1 MKYYVRRAGELVE
14 VETTETG
21 VRIAGREARA
31 QIGSVPGSDRRH
43 LLIGERGVP
52 LSARRTDDGW
62 AIEIYGRTVQLSLE
76 DQRTHTI
83 RELAPPHGVH
93 APREVRAP
101 MAGLVLRV
109 EVEEGQRVQA
119 GTGLLVIEA
128 MKMENE
134 IRAEAAGTVATI
146 AVAEGQAVNPDDLLL
161 AFAGEEGE

>member
-1 MKYYVRRAGELVE
+1 VKYYVRRAGELVE

-21 VRIAGREARA
+21 VRIAGRVAHA
-31 QIGSVPGSDRRH
+31 QIESVPGSERRH

-52 LSARRTDDGW
+52 LSARRTDGGW
-62 AIEIYGRTVQLSLE
+62 AVEIYGRTVELALE
-76 DQRTHTI
+76 DQRTHAI
-83 RELAPPHGVH
+83 RELAPPHGLH

-146 AVAEGQAVNPDDLLL
+146 AVAEGQAVDPDDLLL
-161 AFAGEEGE
+161 TFASEEGG

>member
-1 MKYYVRRAGELVE
+1 VKYYVRRAGALVE

-21 VRIAGREARA
+21 VRIAGREAHA
-31 QIGSVPGSDRRH
+31 QIESVPGGERRH

-52 LSARRTDDGW
+52 ISARRTDNGW
-62 AIEIYGRTVQLSLE
+62 AIEIYGRTVELSLE

-83 RELAPPHGVH
+83 RELAPPQERHV
-93 APREVRAP
+93 PREVRAP

-109 EVEEGQRVQA
+109 EVEEGQRVQVGA
-119 GTGLLVIEA
+119 GLMVIEA

-146 AVAEGQAVNPDDLLL
+146 AVAEGQAVDPDDLLL